1 MYTTMIDV
9 KAILKA
15 SEEKMEMAVMY
26 LEDQLSHIRA
36 GKANVCILDGVKVN
50 SYGSMVPLNQ
60 VSALSTPDARTIAI
74 RPWDKNMIKP
84 IEKAIIDSPI
94 GIMPSN
100 NGEIIRLGIP
110 PLTEDRRREL
120 VKQCGKVS
128 ENTKISIRNTR
139 RDLIDL
145 LKKTLKNGMPEDS
158 EKDAEE
164 KAQKLHDKFIKLTD
178 EMYTEK
184 EKEIMTV

>member
-1 MYTTMIDV
+1 MIEIE
-9 KAILKA
+9 KCLKDA
-15 SEEKMEMAVMY
+15 EEQMEMSIMH
-26 LEDQLSHIRA
+26 LEDEFAHIRA
-36 GKANVCILDGVKVN
+36 GKANVRILDDIRVD
-50 SYGSMVPLNQ
+50 SYGSMVPLVN

-145 LKKTLKNGMPEDS
+145 LKKALKDGMPEDS

>member
-1 MYTTMIDV
+1 MIEIE
-9 KAILKA
+9 KCLKDA
-15 SEEKMEMAVMY
+15 EEQMEMSIMH
-26 LEDQLSHIRA
+26 LEEEFAHIRA
-36 GKANVCILDGVKVN
+36 GKANIRILDDIRVD
-50 SYGSMVPLNQ
+50 SYGSMVPLVN

-145 LKKTLKNGMPEDS
+145 LKKALKDGMPEDS

>member
-1 MYTTMIDV
+1 MIEIE
-9 KAILKA
+9 KCLKDA
-15 SEEKMEMAVMY
+15 EEQMEMSIMH
-26 LEDQLSHIRA
+26 LEEEFAHIRA
-36 GKANVCILDGVKVN
+36 GKANIRILDDIRVD
-50 SYGSMVPLNQ
+50 SYGSMVPLVNI
-60 VSALSTPDARTIAI
+60 SALSTPDARTIAI

-145 LKKTLKNGMPEDS
+145 LKKALKDGMPEDS

>member
-1 MYTTMIDV
+1 M
-9 KAILKA
+9 
-15 SEEKMEMAVMY
+15 
-26 LEDQLSHIRA
+26 IRA
-36 GKANVCILDGVKVN
+36 
-50 SYGSMVPLNQ
+50 
-60 VSALSTPDARTIAI
+60 
-74 RPWDKNMIKP
+74 

-110 PLTEDRRREL
+110 PLTEDRRRDL

-128 ENTKISIRNTR
+128 ENIKISIRNTR
-139 RDLIDL
+139 RDLLDL
-145 LKKTLKNGMPEDS
+145 LKKALKDGLPEDA

-164 KAQKLHDKFIKLTD
+164 KAQKLHDKFIKMAD
-178 EMYTEK
+178 EMYVEK

>member
-1 MYTTMIDV
+1 MIEIE
-9 KAILKA
+9 KCLKDA
-15 SEEKMEMAVMY
+15 EEQMEMSIMH
-26 LEDQLSHIRA
+26 LEEEFAHIRA
-36 GKANVCILDGVKVN
+36 GKANIRILDDIRVD
-50 SYGSMVPLNQ
+50 SYGSMVPLNN

-145 LKKTLKNGMPEDS
+145 LKKALKDGMPEDS

>member
-1 MYTTMIDV
+1 MIEIEKCLRD
-9 KAILKA
+9 A
-15 SEEKMEMAVMY
+15 EEQMEMSIMH
-26 LEDQLSHIRA
+26 LEEEFAHIRA
-36 GKANVCILDGVKVN
+36 GKANIRILDDIRVD
-50 SYGSMVPLNQ
+50 SYGSMVPLNN

-145 LKKTLKNGMPEDS
+145 LKKALKDGMPEDS

>member
-1 MYTTMIDV
+1 MIEIE
-9 KAILKA
+9 KCLKDA
-15 SEEKMEMAVMY
+15 EEQMEMSIMH
-26 LEDQLSHIRA
+26 LEEEFAHIRA
-36 GKANVCILDGVKVN
+36 GKANIRILDDIRVD
-50 SYGSMVPLNQ
+50 SYGSMVPLVN

-74 RPWDKNMIKP
+74 RPWDKNMIRA

-145 LKKTLKNGMPEDS
+145 LKKALKDGMPEDS

-164 KAQKLHDKFIKLTD
+164 KAQKLHDKFIKMAD
-178 EMYTEK
+178 EMYVEK

>member
-1 MYTTMIDV
+1 M
-9 KAILKA
+9 
-15 SEEKMEMAVMY
+15 
-26 LEDQLSHIRA
+26 
-36 GKANVCILDGVKVN
+36 
-50 SYGSMVPLNQ
+50 
-60 VSALSTPDARTIAI
+60 
-74 RPWDKNMIKP
+74 
-84 IEKAIIDSPI
+84 
-94 GIMPSN
+94 
-100 NGEIIRLGIP
+100 
-110 PLTEDRRREL
+110 TEDRRREL

-145 LKKTLKNGMPEDS
+145 LKKALKDGMPEDS

-178 EMYTEK
+178 EMYIEK